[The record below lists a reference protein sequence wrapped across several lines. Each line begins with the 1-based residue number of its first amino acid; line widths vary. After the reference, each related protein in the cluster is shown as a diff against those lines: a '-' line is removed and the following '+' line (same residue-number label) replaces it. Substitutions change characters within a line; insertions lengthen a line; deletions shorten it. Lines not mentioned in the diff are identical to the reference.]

1 MPVMLVEVV
10 VVVVVVVAVVV
21 AAVVAGAAS
30 GIVKTEPGEEMMVQV
45 DSLRFTQASCAA
57 RFRGGPYAGR
67 TLEDAVQDLISG
79 RLKHHQESWFML
91 DAVKQNTQHCC
102 RSTIGATIV

>member
-1 MPVMLVEVV
+1 MGPFDPSRDPICFMRDGQSAE
-10 VVVVVVVAVVV
+10 
-21 AAVVAGAAS
+21 GALKRWR
-30 GIVKTEPGEEMMVQV
+30 GMVQV

-67 TLEDAVQDLISG
+67 TLEDAVKDLISG

-91 DAVKQNTQHCC
+91 DAVKKTRGTVVGRQ
-102 RSTIGATIV
+102 SAPLLFEDD